1 MDMLKIE
8 EAKDSQNESGAL
20 PETDN
25 EIDKTQEKS
34 LLEEYKELLD
44 EYKKLLIVK
53 DEEESYSEWHARRLP
68 TLSLLS
74 LLYLIVVIA
83 FPVLFSPPTA
93 GSQQFSGLGCNA
105 YWLVPVILGLL
116 AIGTYW
122 AMWKSQLFG
131 EPSSKE
137 ELSSKE
143 EPSSTKN
150 KRVFAPVDT
159 PLLLLVTL
167 FYSILLT
174 FTLPWKSWSYW
185 VALSFLSATLLLLV
199 LLNYHKQV
207 EKKSVREKK
216 SGEKK
221 SKEPI
226 IQPAILLYLVGLFV
240 FGFWMLP
247 PHGFNP
253 KNFRQADSV
262 VVKDSSSVTT
272 FSQAFSRNRVDTTL
286 RKVED
291 IYAKKV
297 DSLTQVL
304 RDSLPEDERF
314 YSSRKGEE
322 VLRELRKNFIRQIKN
337 QIPTDST
344 SSADSISRKKLLDT
358 LDLLIDVDV
367 DRLTDSVYA
376 VVRGLNPSIILSQE
390 KKNEFD
396 RSCDSFM
403 LWKQYGEQIQE
414 RERAR
419 EAKEFAFNFRQHL
432 VADNALLIKI
442 MRVIQ
447 WRGLFFLIAIIF
459 SLLCFHYQCRRM
471 GIGNNDSKNRV
482 KREWLDYR
490 IAVSDAWLVILILL
504 ALPLA
509 MPADKVPTGAY
520 GTLRLAQWFLPNVDE
535 LTYEVP
541 QEESR
546 QRVWFD
552 TLYVQ
557 VLNTNGR
564 IGSDIEGMQE
574 SFKQILERLK
584 GLNTHNQN
592 FQIPILR
599 WLYENVSVPQS
610 NVRKMNIENIRKSQ
624 DSL

>member
-1 MDMLKIE
+1 
-8 EAKDSQNESGAL
+8 
-20 PETDN
+20 
-25 EIDKTQEKS
+25 
-34 LLEEYKELLD
+34 
-44 EYKKLLIVK
+44 
-53 DEEESYSEWHARRLP
+53 
-68 TLSLLS
+68 
-74 LLYLIVVIA
+74 
-83 FPVLFSPPTA
+83 
-93 GSQQFSGLGCNA
+93 
-105 YWLVPVILGLL
+105 
-116 AIGTYW
+116 
-122 AMWKSQLFG
+122 
-131 EPSSKE
+131 
-137 ELSSKE
+137 
-143 EPSSTKN
+143 
-150 KRVFAPVDT
+150 
-159 PLLLLVTL
+159 
-167 FYSILLT
+167 
-174 FTLPWKSWSYW
+174 
-185 VALSFLSATLLLLV
+185 
-199 LLNYHKQV
+199 
-207 EKKSVREKK
+207 
-216 SGEKK
+216 
-221 SKEPI
+221 
-226 IQPAILLYLVGLFV
+226 
-240 FGFWMLP
+240 MLP